1 MVFRNKKS
9 LPDSLTNNITLE
21 VVEQFNYLG
30 HILNYNLDDADDV
43 EAKLNKFHGSFNSVF
58 RNFSNVDIETFLYL
72 FNSYCA
78 PQYGLSLWCSKNI
91 FIKQSFRAFHIAF
104 SKSLKRIVG
113 FPMYSSSHVVA
124 EICHQLL
131 LNHRVIQIQ
140 TKYLNRLIKSNHE
153 IVILNNYF
161 VKQGRLAN
169 HILEILKQKYQVNLY
184 ENDIDAVISRIH
196 WVQANE

>member
-1 MVFRNKKS
+1 
-9 LPDSLTNNITLE
+9 
-21 VVEQFNYLG
+21 
-30 HILNYNLDDADDV
+30 
-43 EAKLNKFHGSFNSVF
+43 
-58 RNFSNVDIETFLYL
+58 
-72 FNSYCA
+72 
-78 PQYGLSLWCSKNI
+78 
-91 FIKQSFRAFHIAF
+91 
-104 SKSLKRIVG
+104 
-113 FPMYSSSHVVA
+113 MYSSSHVVA